1 MVKEPSLKPGLADI
15 VERKRKDLERQKAAV
30 PLALLEKKL
39 ATAFPIRNF
48 IGALKRPAEV
58 SLIAEL
64 KKASPS
70 AGLIREY
77 YHVPTGAAAYEKA
90 GARALSILTET
101 NYFLGDLGHMI
112 EAKNATS
119 LPVLRKD
126 FIFDPYQAYEARAHG
141 ADAVLL
147 IVALLEK
154 PLLKDLLS
162 LIRRLGMTSLVE
174 AHEPVEVETALS
186 MDAPVI
192 GINSRN
198 LKDLSMNPD
207 AFEKMLPMIPKDKLI
222 VAESG
227 IKTGED
233 VRRLKGLGA
242 HAMLVGESLLKQPD
256 LEQAAKTLLEAG
268 R

>member
-1 MVKEPSLKPGLADI
+1 MKPGLDDI
-15 VERKRKDLERQKAAV
+15 VARKRRDLERKKADV
-30 PLALLEKKL
+30 TLLMLERKLETALPVRDFR
-39 ATAFPIRNF
+39 ATLR
-48 IGALKRPAEV
+48 RPGEV

-70 AGLIREY
+70 AGIIREL

-90 GARALSILTET
+90 GARALSILTEE
-101 NYFLGDLGHMI
+101 NFFLGDVAHLA
-112 EAKNATS
+112 EAKKATA

-126 FIFDPYQAYEARAHG
+126 FIVDAYQVHEARAAG

-147 IVALLEK
+147 IVALLPPAELK
-154 PLLKDLLS
+154 ALLTA
-162 LIRRLGMTSLVE
+162 IRRLGMTPLVE
-174 AHEPVEVETALS
+174 AHSPDEVKAAV
-186 MDAPVI
+186 DAGADVI

-198 LKDLSMNPD
+198 LKDLSMNPG
-207 AFEKMLPMIPKDKLI
+207 AFEKMVPLIPRDKLI

-227 IKTGED
+227 IKTAGD
-233 VRRLKGLGA
+233 VKALKALGV

-256 LEQAAKTLLEAG
+256 LEAAAKLLVEAG